1 MKRKENFDLYNE
13 NNSQAKLLDLEYR
26 EVYDSFLNYLLKNNK
41 DTFEANLLASLALDK
56 LIDASE
62 KGIKADSVLLKDYS
76 KEKAKLK
83 KSKNM
88 KEMQE
93 KILQRDYEKYTV
105 SNIWSVFTFFIVLL
119 FMKNLLMQDYLLN
132 YSIDILV
139 AILALF
145 VALRCE
151 FIKYKIVNRYQLSKR
166 YLIMDAVAFIL
177 CLLVKVIS
185 KTNFDITFAILVLEY
200 FFTQK
205 AIKKEFNQ
213 LNNTL

>member
-13 NNSQAKLLDLEYR
+13 NNNQAKLLDLEYR

>member
-13 NNSQAKLLDLEYR
+13 NNNQAKLLDLEYR
-26 EVYDSFLNYLLKNNK
+26 EVYDSFLNYLLKHNK